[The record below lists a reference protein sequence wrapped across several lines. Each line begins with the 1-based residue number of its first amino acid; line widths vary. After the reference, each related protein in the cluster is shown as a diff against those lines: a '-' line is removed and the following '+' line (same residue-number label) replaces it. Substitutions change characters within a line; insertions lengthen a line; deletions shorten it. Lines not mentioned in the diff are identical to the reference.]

1 MTAFDRPKDGKKDS
15 KNSPEK
21 AVAKEAVKDAPK
33 TPAKPAAKPRTAPPR
48 AGGKPPATDA
58 RGARGARSGPP
69 ARRSSGGSPGGSRPR
84 GPREDYPTVQAF
96 VAIGANLGDAEASV
110 KAAMAAIGA
119 LQRTQV
125 TARSSLYRSEPVDAE
140 GPDFVNAV
148 VAVRTGLDAEQF
160 LVALQR
166 LETQAGRERPFPNAP
181 RTLDLDLLMHG
192 NSVMDTPTL
201 TLPHPRM
208 RERAFVLKPLAEIA
222 PDKVP
227 RAALARVTGQV
238 VKRIV

>member
-1 MTAFDRPKDGKKDS
+1 MSAFDRPKDGKKDA
-15 KNSPEK
+15 KNPPAK
-21 AVAKEAVKDAPK
+21 AAAKKVATGATKAPAKDAV
-33 TPAKPAAKPRTAPPR
+33 KPAARPRTAPPR
-48 AGGKPPATDA
+48 AGGKPPSA
-58 RGARGARSGPP
+58 GARSGPP
-69 ARRSSGGSPGGSRPR
+69 ARRAPR

-238 VKRIV
+238 VKRIT